1 MNELI
6 KDIIKTIFTRL
17 KQPSSAASLAV
28 LISYMGIAEAVE
40 LSNAVC
46 TLLVSGFSIWGI
58 VKNDGSDKK

>member
-17 KQPSSAASLAV
+17 KQPSSASSLAV
-28 LISYMGIAEAVE
+28 LISYMGIAEAVQ

-46 TLLVSGFSIWGI
+46 TFLVSGFSIWGI

>member
-17 KQPSSAASLAV
+17 KQPSSASSLAV

>member
-17 KQPSSAASLAV
+17 KQPSSASSLAV

-46 TLLVSGFSIWGI
+46 TFLVSGFSIWGI

>member
-46 TLLVSGFSIWGI
+46 TLPCKWFFYLGYC
-58 VKNDGSDKK
+58 